1 MNGRRMISRLRQEFQ
16 PSRLLSSLI
25 AGLVSGTVGVLFS
38 ISFAALIFSGNLER
52 YLSSGVGIVLF
63 SAVILRTVSALTS
76 SFPTIIADLDPLP
89 TAIMATSVATIASS
103 MPEAATSEEIFITIV
118 CWLALTSLLTG
129 AFLLALGQFKIGQLI
144 RFIPYPVIGGC
155 LAGAGWLLFSSSIDV
170 MSDVPLSWVDIPAL
184 FQPDVLFR
192 WLSGLIFAVVL
203 LVISRRYSHWLII
216 PVSIVAAIGLFYIL
230 LLLTNTSIPEAIAS
244 GWLLSPF
251 SEGSLWQPLNISE
264 LTLVNWSVI
273 FAHIGNSITIMV
285 ISAIGILLTASSL
298 ELIAEYDIDMNREL
312 LVAGIANLAVGLGGG
327 VVGYHTL
334 SDTVLAYRMGARSRL
349 VGLITAGVFVAALI
363 FGSSVLALFPKPVL
377 GGLLL
382 YLGLDLLVEWVYE
395 ARSKFPLADYCI
407 VLLILVVI
415 GAVGFLQG
423 VGVGLVVAVILFV
436 INYSRLSVAKRI
448 LSGANHQSHVQR
460 PLNQSRLLREK
471 GDQIYILELQGLIFF
486 GTANKLLN
494 QIRQR
499 ISAPDQQPVRFVLLD
514 FRQVSGLDSSAVR
527 SFIKLKQ
534 VAQKQLFSLIFTH
547 LSPMAIKQL
556 QQDGALETEDPLC
569 QVFPDLDRG
578 LEWCESQILETTKWR
593 RRRYLPLAMQLK
605 NLFANTDQVST
616 FMSYLEE
623 VQLPEGEYLFHQ
635 GDDPQSL
642 YFVESGQVSTL
653 SELDGGQTQRVQTLG
668 AGTIVGEIAFYTK
681 SPYETSAVADRSSK
695 LYRLGVSELQCMQQ
709 SDPKAA
715 AAFSEF
721 ALSLFANRLTYAN
734 NKIANLLS

>member
-1 MNGRRMISRLRQEFQ
+1 MNGKRMISRLRQEFQ

-76 SFPTIIADLDPLP
+76 SFPIIIADLEPLP
-89 TAIMATSVATIASS
+89 TAILAASVATIASS
-103 MPEAATSEEIFITIV
+103 MPEAATSAEIFITVV

-129 AFLLALGQFKIGQLI
+129 AFLLALGKFKIGQLI

-334 SDTVLAYRMGARSRL
+334 TDTVLAYRMGARSRL

-363 FGSSVLALFPKPVL
+363 FGSSVIALFPKPVL

-382 YLGLDLLVEWVYE
+382 YLGLELLVEWVYE

-423 VGVGLVVAVILFV
+423 VGVGLVVAVIFFV

-448 LSGANHQSHVQR
+448 LSGSNHQSHVQR

-499 ISAPDQQPVRFVLLD
+499 ISDRDQQPVRFVLLD

-653 SELDGGQTQRVQTLG
+653 IELNGGQTQRVQTLG

-681 SPYETSAVADRSSK
+681 SPYETSAVGDRSSK
-695 LYRLGVSELQCMQQ
+695 LYRLGVSELQSMQQ